1 MKYLKI
7 VSFLIFMLSVN
18 LGRAQE
24 LNCTVTIITNVNTE
38 VTTAEKE
45 LFEQLKQTIYDLMN
59 NTKWT
64 KDKFKVE
71 ERINCQMQL
80 QINTINAGNFT
91 GSLQVQATRPC
102 FNSSYNSTLFNFQD
116 DDFSFSYT
124 KSSVVLFA
132 PNQFRDNLSSILAF
146 YAYYIIGLDYDS
158 FSNKGGTPYFQ
169 EAQQIV
175 SNAQTSGSAGWKS
188 NEQGKRNRYWLVDNA
203 LQQLFDPLREG
214 SYEYHRKGM
223 DMMYSKPEE
232 ARKAMISALQK
243 MAKISATRPNSI
255 NLLNFAQSKVTE
267 LKSVFADATEA
278 EKTEVVTVLK
288 KIDPANSSKYDAI
301 LQ

>member
-1 MKYLKI
+1 
-7 VSFLIFMLSVN
+7 MLSVN

>member
-1 MKYLKI
+1 MKHLKI
-7 VSFLIFMLSVN
+7 VSLFLLLFSGSVAN
-18 LGRAQE
+18 AQE

-45 LFEQLKQTIYDLMN
+45 TFEQLKQVIYDLMN

-71 ERINCQMQL
+71 ERINCQLQL
-80 QINTINAGNFT
+80 QINTINNGTFT

-102 FNSSYNSTLFNFQD
+102 FNSSYNTTLFNFQD

-124 KSSVVLFA
+124 RNSVVLYA

-146 YAYYIIGLDYDS
+146 YAYYIIALDYDS
-158 FSNKGGTPYFQ
+158 FSLKGGTQYFQ

-175 SNAQTSGSAGWKS
+175 SNAQTSGATGWKS
-188 NEQGKRNRYWLVDNA
+188 NEQGKKNRYWLVDNA
-203 LQQLFDPLREG
+203 LQELFSPLREG

-223 DMMYSKPEE
+223 DAMYDNPEA
-232 ARKAMISALQK
+232 ARKAILAALQK
-243 MAKISATRPNSI
+243 MSKISSTRPNSV
-255 NLLNFAQSKVTE
+255 NLLNFAQSKRDE
-267 LKSVFADATEA
+267 LKALFAEATEQ
-278 EKTEVVTVLK
+278 EKTDVVTVLK
-288 KIDPANSSKYDAI
+288 KIDPANSTKYEVI
-301 LQ
+301 LE